1 MTTLPR
7 YYGVNEVIRRLQTI
21 HVRRHII
28 RVMTFGAGVFTVIAA
43 SLVLTTLAGG
53 YWSDQPPGVLRWALA
68 ATCLTLWTGALVVL
82 VTRGLLWRQ
91 TPAQTARFVEEA
103 SGSLKN
109 SLINSILL
117 ARDTD
122 QVSPELVQQAISE
135 TVAVA
140 KNADLS
146 ESISY
151 RALQLWGLGAMLAG
165 MLVCALAILQP
176 GPFQRGLTAA
186 LMPWKYVPRVN
197 EIGGVTITPG
207 DATILAG
214 QRVEITADIPALDDR
229 QMDRAELASAIL
241 KLKPRV
247 IVAGREAPLPLLNP
261 TAGKFTRDLNAVMSD
276 LHYAVVIG
284 TDRWPEDKPYYTI
297 KVMRDIKVKSHL
309 LVYTFP
315 PYTRKEPTKVADS
328 GGVIEAPIGSTVRMK
343 IVLSNPVPKIA
354 LEVKGAAATEMQS
367 SDDQKTFTATLP
379 VDADGGYRMSLQ
391 DEQGRTIRRLPDPAA
406 RHAGAAAPVVG
417 KIMDDYYPI
426 RAVPDAP
433 PKVTFLLP
441 GRDLT
446 VAPGT
451 KVRMKI
457 KVTDKFGLENVT
469 LFVGKS
475 DGQAASVLSRG
486 LKGAADELIEYEY
499 TVPADLPDDGTVVL
513 GYNAT
518 TTDQRNLP
526 KLKLTPQTSAS
537 KTFKITV
544 QDAKKLAEQSAKR
557 YQELR
562 KKLLE
567 ILRMQLSQRVNTAIC
582 KTKHTKLPEINKTG
596 EEIFA
601 GQKAVRDGMLWLLTK
616 HKFDQDMLV
625 IQQELARLF
634 TNEAKTAIDQ
644 ARILVTLGAMSRR
657 NEACNKLAV
666 SQHKIIEA
674 LQSMLAIM
682 PELVGK
688 KDKKTAT
695 AAGDLPPDVQ
705 AKLAALKT
713 KLEQFAEGQKKV
725 IEAAERLTKTPV
737 DTFQEE
743 EEKILSDL
751 KAAEDNWEKFINEA
765 MADFSKLAE
774 QDFSN
779 PAMLKELLSVKCDV
793 TMAKDALSKKA
804 AEIAVAA
811 AGSAKTKAEK
821 EMDNLEK
828 WLPDEPDRAKWSMEA
843 PAGGQENIEMPD
855 LPDELE
861 DLVGDLLEE
870 EEDLFE
876 EMADVSSKAT
886 DSGEKGLGWDAL
898 DGPISSMAAKGVTGN
913 QLPNPSEISGRSGEG
928 RQGKSTGEFVEDK
941 AVGKGGRRTPTRL
954 TPEPFS
960 KGEVD
965 DKGSEAEGGST
976 GGGKISGSGAEGLEG
991 PVPPEIKKGLKR
1003 LSGKQAALIN
1013 KAEQIRG
1020 RFKVT
1025 DHSNLRLFHAIT
1037 LMNRV
1042 KDDLDKFRYHNALR
1056 ARKEVVGALQDTAM
1070 LLSGNVDVQAD
1081 VSASMPKYIRDD
1093 IADAMKG
1100 TLPEEFREVLKQYY
1114 RRLHQ
1119 EGGK

>member
-7 YYGVNEVIRRLQTI
+7 YYGVDQVIRRLQTV
-21 HVRRHII
+21 HVRRHTI
-28 RVMTFGAGVFTVIAA
+28 RMMTFVAGVFSVVMA

-53 YWSDQPPGVLRWALA
+53 YWSDQPPTALRWALGLL
-68 ATCLTLWTGALVVL
+68 CLTLWAGALGVL
-82 VTRGLLWRQ
+82 VIRGVLWRQ

-103 SGSLKN
+103 APSLRN
-109 SLINSILL
+109 NLINSILL

-135 TVAVA
+135 TVAA
-140 KNADLS
+140 AENTDLS

-151 RALQLWGLGAMLAG
+151 RLLQRWGLGAMLAG
-165 MLVCALAILQP
+165 MLAGLMVILQP

-197 EIGGVTITPG
+197 EIGGVTISPG

-214 QRVEITADIPALDDR
+214 QRLVITADIPALDDR
-229 QMDRAELASAIL
+229 GMDQTKLASAL
-241 KLKPRV
+241 ARLKPRV
-247 IVAGREAPLPLLNP
+247 IVAGRETHLLMLGG
-261 TAGKFTRDLNAVMSD
+261 TSGKFTCDLNAIMSD
-276 LHYAVVIG
+276 LDYAVVVG
-284 TDRWPEDKPYYTI
+284 TDRWPEDKPYYSI
-297 KVMRDIKVKSHL
+297 KVARDIKVKSHIM
-309 LVYTFP
+309 VYTFP
-315 PYTRKEPTKVADS
+315 PYTRREPRKVADS
-328 GGVIEAPIGSTVRMK
+328 GGIIEAPIGSTVRMTV
-343 IVLSNPVPKIA
+343 VLSNPVPEIS
-354 LEVKGAAATEMQS
+354 LDIKGKAATRMQPS
-367 SDDQKTFTATLP
+367 ADGRTFTATLP
-379 VDADGGYRMSLQ
+379 VDADGGYRMSLR
-391 DEQGRTIRRLPDPAA
+391 DEQDRTILYLPDPAA
-406 RHAGAAAPVVG
+406 SQADAPTPAAG
-417 KIMDDYYPI
+417 KIMDGYYPI
-426 RAVPDAP
+426 RAIPDAP
-433 PKVTFLLP
+433 PKITFLLP

-457 KVTDKFGLENVT
+457 KVADKFGLENMT

-475 DGQAASVLSRG
+475 DGKVAGVLSRD
-486 LKGAADELIEYEY
+486 LKGVPDELIEYEY
-499 TVPADLPDDGTVVL
+499 TVAANLPDDGTVVL

-518 TTDQRNLP
+518 TTDQRKLP
-526 KLKLTPQTSAS
+526 KLKLGPQTSSS

-544 QDAKKLAEQSAKR
+544 QDATKLAEQTAKR

-567 ILRMQLSQRVNTAIC
+567 ILRIQLSQRVNTAIC
-582 KTKHTKLPEINKTG
+582 KTQHTRLPNINKTG
-596 EEIFA
+596 KEIFI

-616 HKFDQDMLV
+616 HKFDQDMLA
-625 IQQELARLF
+625 IQQEIARLF

-644 ARILVTLGAMSRR
+644 AQILVTLGAMGQR
-657 NEACNKLAV
+657 NKACDDLAG
-666 SQHKIIEA
+666 SQNRIIEA
-674 LQSMLAIM
+674 IQSMLAIM

-688 KDKKTAT
+688 KEKKAT
-695 AAGDLPPDVQ
+695 SANDLPPDVQ
-705 AKLAALKT
+705 AKLAELKT

-725 IEAAERLTKTPV
+725 IEAAKRLTKAPV
-737 DTFQEE
+737 DTFQGED
-743 EEKILSDL
+743 EKILNDL
-751 KAAEDNWEKFINEA
+751 KTAEDNWEKFINEA
-765 MADFSKLAE
+765 LADFSKLAE

-828 WLPDEPDRAKWSMEA
+828 WLPDKPDREKWSMEA

-876 EMADVSSKAT
+876 EMADVSAKAT

-991 PVPPEIKKGLKR
+991 PLPPEVKKDLKR

-1013 KAEQIRG
+1013 KAEQIRAQ
-1020 RFKVT
+1020 FKVT
-1025 DHSNLRLFHAIT
+1025 DHSNLRLFQAIT

-1070 LLSGNVDVQAD
+1070 LLSGDVDVQAD
-1081 VSASMPKYIRDD
+1081 ATSSMPKYIRDD
-1093 IADAMKG
+1093 IADAMNG

-1114 RRLHQ
+1114 HRLNQ
-1119 EGGK
+1119 EGK

>member
-1 MTTLPR
+1 MTTLPG

-21 HVRRHII
+21 HIRRHTI
-28 RVMTFGAGVFTVIAA
+28 RIMTFGAGVFAVVMA

-53 YWSDQPPGVLRWALA
+53 YWSDQPPAVLRWALGA
-68 ATCLTLWTGALVVL
+68 ACLTLWAGALVVL
-82 VTRGLLWRQ
+82 VTRGVFWRQ

-103 SGSLKN
+103 TGGLKN

-117 ARDTD
+117 ARDTE
-122 QVSPELVQQAISE
+122 QVSGELVQQAINE

-140 KNADLS
+140 KNTDMS

-151 RALQLWGLGAMLAG
+151 RRLQRWGLGAVLAG
-165 MLVCALAILQP
+165 VLVGAIAIGQS

-197 EIGGVTITPG
+197 EIGGVTISPG
-207 DATILAG
+207 DTTILAG
-214 QRVEITADIPALDDR
+214 QRVVITADIPALDDR
-229 QMDRAELASAIL
+229 RMDRAELAAAVV

-247 IVAGREAPLPLLNP
+247 IVAGRETPLLMLGGI
-261 TAGKFTRDLNAVMSD
+261 AGRFTCDLNAVMRD
-276 LHYAVVIG
+276 LDYAVVVG
-284 TDRWPEDKPYYTI
+284 TDRWPEDKPYYTV
-297 KVMRDIKVKSHL
+297 KVMNDIKVKSHL
-309 LVYTFP
+309 MVYTFP
-315 PYTRKEPTKVADS
+315 PYTRKEPRKVADS
-328 GGVIEAPIGSTVRMK
+328 GGVIEATIGSTVRMTV
-343 IVLSNPVPKIA
+343 VLSNPVPKISLDIKDKA
-354 LEVKGAAATEMQS
+354 STEMQPS
-367 SDDQKTFTATLP
+367 ADGRTFTATLP
-379 VDADGGYRMSLQ
+379 LNADGGYRMSLQ
-391 DEQGRTIRRLPDPAA
+391 DEQRRTIRNLPDPSTGESTAA
-406 RHAGAAAPVVG
+406 LPTAG
-417 KIMDDYYPI
+417 KLMDGYYPI
-426 RAVPDAP
+426 RAIPDAP
-433 PKVTFLLP
+433 PKITFLLP

-457 KVTDKFGLENVT
+457 KVADKFGLENMT
-469 LFVGKS
+469 LLVGKS
-475 DGQAASVLSRG
+475 GGRVARVLSRD

-499 TVPADLPDDGTVVL
+499 TVAADIPDDGTVVL

-518 TTDQRNLP
+518 TTDQRMLP
-526 KLKLTPQTSAS
+526 ELKLAPQTSAS

-544 QDAKKLAEQSAKR
+544 QDATKLAAQAAKR

-567 ILRMQLSQRVNTAIC
+567 ILRIQLSQRVNTAIC
-582 KTKHTKLPEINKTG
+582 KTQHTKLPEINKTG
-596 EEIFA
+596 KEIFA
-601 GQKAVRDGMLWLLTK
+601 GQQAVRDGMLWLLTK

-644 ARILVTLGAMSRR
+644 AQILASLGAMGQRDK
-657 NEACNKLAV
+657 ACNELAG

-674 LQSMLAIM
+674 IQSMLAIM

-688 KDKKTAT
+688 KDKKTA
-695 AAGDLPPDVQ
+695 AAGDDLPPDVK

-725 IEAAERLTKTPV
+725 IQAAKRLTKAPV
-737 DTFQEE
+737 DVFQGEN
-743 EEKILSDL
+743 EKILNDL

-765 MADFSKLAE
+765 LADFSKLAE

-828 WLPDEPDRAKWSMEA
+828 WLPDAPDREKWSMEA

-876 EMADVSSKAT
+876 EMADVSAKAT

-960 KGEVD
+960 KGQVD

-991 PVPPEIKKGLKR
+991 PVPPEVKKDLKR

-1013 KAEQIRG
+1013 KAEQIRA

-1025 DHSNLRLFHAIT
+1025 DHSNLRLFQAIT

-1070 LLSGNVDVQAD
+1070 LLSGDVDVQSD
-1081 VSASMPKYIRDD
+1081 VTASMPKYIRDD

-1114 RRLHQ
+1114 HRLNQ
-1119 EGGK
+1119 EGK

>member
-7 YYGVNEVIRRLQTI
+7 YYGVDEVIRRLQTI
-21 HVRRHII
+21 HVRRHTI
-28 RVMTFGAGVFTVIAA
+28 RMMTFGAGVFAVVMV
-43 SLVLTTLAGG
+43 SLILTTLAGG
-53 YWSDQPPGVLRWALA
+53 YWSDQPPAALRWGLA
-68 ATCLTLWTGALVVL
+68 AACLTLWAGALGVL
-82 VTRGLLWRQ
+82 VIRGALWRQ

-103 SGSLKN
+103 TGNLKN

-117 ARDTD
+117 AGDTD
-122 QVSPELVQQAISE
+122 QVSPKLVQQAISE

-140 KNADLS
+140 KNTNLS

-151 RALQLWGLGAMLAG
+151 RHLQRWGLGAAIAG
-165 MLVCALAILQP
+165 ILVGAIAIGQP
-176 GPFQRGLTAA
+176 GPFRRGLTAA

-214 QRVEITADIPALDDR
+214 QRIVITADIPALDDR
-229 QMDRAELASAIL
+229 AMDQAELASSIAE
-241 KLKPRV
+241 LKPRV
-247 IVAGREAPLPLLNP
+247 IVAGRQAPLLMLGGA
-261 TAGKFTRDLNAVMSD
+261 TGKFTCDLDAIVRDLD
-276 LHYAVVIG
+276 YAVAVG

-297 KVMRDIKVKSHL
+297 KVMNDVKVKKHTL
-309 LVYTFP
+309 LYTFP
-315 PYTRKEPTKVADS
+315 PYTRKEPMKVVDS
-328 GGVIEAPIGSTVRMK
+328 GGVIEALTGSTARMTV
-343 IVLSNPVPKIA
+343 VLSNPVPQIA
-354 LEVKGAAATEMQS
+354 LEVKGRDATLMQP
-367 SDDQKTFTATLP
+367 SDDRKTFTATLP
-379 VDADGGYRMSLQ
+379 VDTDGEYRMLLQ
-391 DEQGRTIRRLPDPAA
+391 DKQGRTIRYLPDPI
-406 RHAGAAAPVVG
+406 AGEGGAMPATG
-417 KIMDDYYPI
+417 KIMDGYYPI
-426 RAVPDAP
+426 RAIPDAP
-433 PKVTFLLP
+433 PKITFLLP

-446 VAPGT
+446 VSPGA

-457 KVTDKFGLENVT
+457 KVTDKFGLESMA
-469 LFVGKS
+469 LLVGRS
-475 DGQAASVLSRG
+475 DGRTDKVLSRG
-486 LKGAADELIEYEY
+486 LKGATDELIEYEY
-499 TVPADLPDDGTVVL
+499 TVAANLPDDGTVVL

-544 QDAKKLAEQSAKR
+544 QDAAKLAEQSAKR
-557 YQELR
+557 YQVLR

-567 ILRMQLSQRVNTAIC
+567 ILRIQLSQRVNTAVC
-582 KTKHTKLPEINKTG
+582 KTQHTRLPEINKTG
-596 EEIFA
+596 KEIFT
-601 GQKAVRDGMLWLLTK
+601 GQKAVRNGMLWLLTK

-625 IQQELARLF
+625 IQQEIARLF

-644 ARILVTLGAMSRR
+644 AQILVTLGAIGQR
-657 NEACNKLAV
+657 NKACDELAG

-674 LQSMLAIM
+674 IQSMLAIM

-688 KDKKTAT
+688 KDKKTT
-695 AAGDLPPDVQ
+695 AAADLPPDVQ
-705 AKLAALKT
+705 AKLAELKA

-725 IEAAERLTKTPV
+725 IEAAKRLTKAPV
-737 DTFQEE
+737 DIFQEE
-743 EEKILSDL
+743 NEKILSEL

-960 KGEVD
+960 KGEVE

-991 PVPPEIKKGLKR
+991 PVPPEIKKDLKR
-1003 LSGKQAALIN
+1003 LSGKQASLIN
-1013 KAEQIRG
+1013 KAEQIRAQ
-1020 RFKVT
+1020 FKVT
-1025 DHSNLRLFHAIT
+1025 DHSNLRLFQAIT

-1070 LLSGNVDVQAD
+1070 LLSGDVDVQAD
-1081 VSASMPKYIRDD
+1081 VTASMPKYIRDD
-1093 IADAMKG
+1093 IADAMNG

-1114 RRLHQ
+1114 HRLNQ
-1119 EGGK
+1119 EGK

>member
-1 MTTLPR
+1 
-7 YYGVNEVIRRLQTI
+7 LQTI
-21 HVRRHII
+21 HIRRHTI
-28 RVMTFGAGVFTVIAA
+28 RMMTFGAGVFAVVMA

-53 YWSDQPPGVLRWALA
+53 YWSDQPPAVLRWALGA
-68 ATCLTLWTGALVVL
+68 ACLTLWAGALVVL
-82 VTRGLLWRQ
+82 VTRGVLWRQ

-103 SGSLKN
+103 TGGLKN

-117 ARDTD
+117 AHDTD
-122 QVSPELVQQAISE
+122 QVSPELVQQAINE

-140 KNADLS
+140 KNANLS

-151 RALQLWGLGAMLAG
+151 RRLQRWGLGAVLAG
-165 MLVCALAILQP
+165 MLLCAIAIGQP

-207 DATILAG
+207 DTTILAG
-214 QRVEITADIPALDDR
+214 QRVVITADIPALDER
-229 QMDRAELASAIL
+229 RMDRAELAVAVV

-247 IVAGREAPLPLLNP
+247 IVAGREAPLLMLGGI
-261 TAGKFTRDLNAVMSD
+261 AGKFTCDLNAVMRD
-276 LHYAVVIG
+276 LDYAVVVG

-297 KVMRDIKVKSHL
+297 KVMNDIKVKSHL
-309 LVYTFP
+309 MVYTFP
-315 PYTRKEPTKVADS
+315 PYTRKEPRKVTDS
-328 GGVIEAPIGSTVRMK
+328 GGVIEATIGSTVRMTV
-343 IVLSNPVPKIA
+343 VLSNPVPKIS
-354 LEVKGAAATEMQS
+354 LDIKGKASTLMQPS
-367 SDDQKTFTATLP
+367 ADGMTFTATLP
-379 VDADGGYRMSLQ
+379 VNADGGYRMSLQ
-391 DEQGRTIRRLPDPAA
+391 DEQSRTIRHLPDPAA
-406 RHAGAAAPVVG
+406 GESAAALPTAG
-417 KIMDDYYPI
+417 KLMDGYYPI
-426 RAVPDAP
+426 RAIPDAP
-433 PKVTFLLP
+433 PKITFLLP

-457 KVTDKFGLENVT
+457 KVTDKFGLENMT
-469 LFVGKS
+469 LLVGKS
-475 DGQAASVLSRG
+475 DGQVARVLSRD
-486 LKGAADELIEYEY
+486 LKGATDELIEYEY
-499 TVPADLPDDGTVVL
+499 TVAANLPDDGTVVL

-518 TTDQRNLP
+518 TTDQRTLP

-544 QDAKKLAEQSAKR
+544 QDATKLAAQAAKR

-567 ILRMQLSQRVNTAIC
+567 ILRIQLSQRVNTAIC
-582 KTKHTKLPEINKTG
+582 KTQHTKLPEINKTG
-596 EEIFA
+596 KEVLA

-644 ARILVTLGAMSRR
+644 AQILAGLGAMGQRDK
-657 NEACNKLAV
+657 ACNELAG

-674 LQSMLAIM
+674 IQSMLAIM

-688 KDKKTAT
+688 KDKKTA
-695 AAGDLPPDVQ
+695 ASGDDLPPDVK

-725 IEAAERLTKTPV
+725 IQAAKRLTKAPV
-737 DTFQEE
+737 DVFQGENE
-743 EEKILSDL
+743 RILNDL

-765 MADFSKLAE
+765 RADFSKLAE

-828 WLPDEPDRAKWSMEA
+828 WLPDAPDREKWSMEA

-991 PVPPEIKKGLKR
+991 PVPPEVKKDLKR

-1013 KAEQIRG
+1013 KAEQIRAQ
-1020 RFKVT
+1020 FKVT
-1025 DHSNLRLFHAIT
+1025 DHSNLRLFQAIT

-1070 LLSGNVDVQAD
+1070 LLSGDVDVQSD
-1081 VSASMPKYIRDD
+1081 VTASMPKYIRDD

-1114 RRLHQ
+1114 HRLNQ
-1119 EGGK
+1119 EGK

>member
-1 MTTLPR
+1 MTTLPG

-21 HVRRHII
+21 HIRRHTI
-28 RVMTFGAGVFTVIAA
+28 RIMTFGAGVFAVVMA

-53 YWSDQPPGVLRWALA
+53 YWSDQPPAVLRWALGA
-68 ATCLTLWTGALVVL
+68 ACLTLWAGALVVL
-82 VTRGLLWRQ
+82 VTRGVFWRQ

-103 SGSLKN
+103 TGGLKN

-117 ARDTD
+117 ARDTE
-122 QVSPELVQQAISE
+122 QVSGELVQQAINE

-140 KNADLS
+140 KNTDMS

-151 RALQLWGLGAMLAG
+151 RRLQRWGLGAVLAG
-165 MLVCALAILQP
+165 VLVGAIAIGQS

-197 EIGGVTITPG
+197 EIGGVTISPG
-207 DATILAG
+207 DTTILAG
-214 QRVEITADIPALDDR
+214 QRVVITADIPALDDR
-229 QMDRAELASAIL
+229 RMDRAELAAAVV

-247 IVAGREAPLPLLNP
+247 IVAGRETPLLMLGGI
-261 TAGKFTRDLNAVMSD
+261 AGRFTCDLNAVMRD
-276 LHYAVVIG
+276 LDYAVVVG
-284 TDRWPEDKPYYTI
+284 TDRWPEDKPYYTV
-297 KVMRDIKVKSHL
+297 KVMNDIKVKSHL
-309 LVYTFP
+309 MVYTFP
-315 PYTRKEPTKVADS
+315 PYTRKEPRKVADS
-328 GGVIEAPIGSTVRMK
+328 GGVIEATIGSTVRMTV
-343 IVLSNPVPKIA
+343 VLSNPVPKISLDIKDKA
-354 LEVKGAAATEMQS
+354 STEMQPS
-367 SDDQKTFTATLP
+367 ADGRTFTATLP
-379 VDADGGYRMSLQ
+379 LNADGGYRMSLQ
-391 DEQGRTIRRLPDPAA
+391 DEQRRTIRNLPDPSTGESTAA
-406 RHAGAAAPVVG
+406 LPTAG
-417 KIMDDYYPI
+417 KLMDGYYPI
-426 RAVPDAP
+426 RAIPDAP
-433 PKVTFLLP
+433 PKITFLLP

-457 KVTDKFGLENVT
+457 KVADKFGLENMT
-469 LFVGKS
+469 LLVGKS
-475 DGQAASVLSRG
+475 GGRVARVLSRD

-499 TVPADLPDDGTVVL
+499 TVAADIPDDGTVVL

-518 TTDQRNLP
+518 TTDQRMLP
-526 KLKLTPQTSAS
+526 ELKLAPQTSAS

-544 QDAKKLAEQSAKR
+544 QDATKLAAQAAKR

-567 ILRMQLSQRVNTAIC
+567 ILRIQLSQRVNTAIC
-582 KTKHTKLPEINKTG
+582 KTQHTKLPEINKTG
-596 EEIFA
+596 KEIFA
-601 GQKAVRDGMLWLLTK
+601 GQQAVRDGMLWLLTK

-644 ARILVTLGAMSRR
+644 AQILASLGAMGQRDK
-657 NEACNKLAV
+657 ACNELAG

-674 LQSMLAIM
+674 IQSMLAIM

-688 KDKKTAT
+688 KDKKTA
-695 AAGDLPPDVQ
+695 AAGDDLPPDVK

-725 IEAAERLTKTPV
+725 IQAAKRLTKAPV
-737 DTFQEE
+737 DVFQGEN
-743 EEKILSDL
+743 EKILNDL

-765 MADFSKLAE
+765 LADFSKLAE

-821 EMDNLEK
+821 EMDNIEK
-828 WLPDEPDRAKWSMEA
+828 WLPDAPDREKWSMEA

-960 KGEVD
+960 KGQVD

-991 PVPPEIKKGLKR
+991 PVPPEVKKDLKR

-1013 KAEQIRG
+1013 KAEQIRA

-1025 DHSNLRLFHAIT
+1025 DHSNLRLFQAIT

-1070 LLSGNVDVQAD
+1070 LLSGDVDVQSD
-1081 VSASMPKYIRDD
+1081 VTASMPKYIRDD

-1114 RRLHQ
+1114 HRLNQ
-1119 EGGK
+1119 EGK

>member
-7 YYGVNEVIRRLQTI
+7 YYGVDEVIRRLQII
-21 HVRRHII
+21 HIRRHTI
-28 RVMTFGAGVFTVIAA
+28 RMMTFGAGVFSVVMA

-53 YWSDQPPGVLRWALA
+53 YWSDQPPAVLRWALGA
-68 ATCLTLWTGALVVL
+68 ACLTLWAGALVVL
-82 VTRGLLWRQ
+82 VTRGVLWRQ
-91 TPAQTARFVEEA
+91 SPAQTARFVEEA
-103 SGSLKN
+103 TGGLKN

-151 RALQLWGLGAMLAG
+151 RQLQRWGLAACLAG
-165 MLVCALAILQP
+165 MLAAALVIGQP
-176 GPFQRGLTAA
+176 GAFQRGLTAT

-207 DATILAG
+207 DATILSG
-214 QRVEITADIPALDDR
+214 QRIVITADIPALDER
-229 QMDRAELASAIL
+229 QMDQAELASKIAE
-241 KLKPRV
+241 LKPRV
-247 IVAGREAPLPLLNP
+247 IVAGREAPLLMLGGI
-261 TAGKFTRDLNAVMSD
+261 AGKFTCDLNAVIRD
-276 LHYAVVIG
+276 LDYAVVVG

-297 KVMRDIKVKSHL
+297 KVMKDIKVKSHL
-309 LVYTFP
+309 MVYTFP
-315 PYTRKEPTKVADS
+315 PYTRKEPMKVADS
-328 GGVIEAPIGSTVRMK
+328 GGVIEATIGSTARMTV
-343 IVLSNPVPKIA
+343 VLSNPVPQIE
-354 LEVKGAAATEMQS
+354 LDIKGKAATLMQS
-367 SDDQKTFTATLP
+367 SDDRRTFTAILP

-391 DEQGRTIRRLPDPAA
+391 DENGRTIRHLPDPAG
-406 RHAGAAAPVVG
+406 RQAGAALPTAG
-417 KIMDDYYPI
+417 KIMDGYYPI
-426 RAVPDAP
+426 RAIPDAP

-446 VAPGT
+446 VAPGA

-457 KVTDKFGLENVT
+457 KVTDKFGLENMT
-469 LFVGKS
+469 LFLGKS
-475 DGQAASVLSRG
+475 DGQVAKVLSRD
-486 LKGAADELIEYEY
+486 LKGAEDELIEYEY
-499 TVPADLPDDGTVVL
+499 TVAANLPDDGTVVL

-518 TTDQRNLP
+518 TTDQRKLP

-544 QDAKKLAEQSAKR
+544 QDATKLAAQAAKR

-567 ILRMQLSQRVNTAIC
+567 ILRIQLSQRVNTAIC
-582 KTKHTKLPEINKTG
+582 KTQHTKLPEINKTG
-596 EEIFA
+596 KEIFA

-644 ARILVTLGAMSRR
+644 AQILAGLGAMGQR
-657 NEACNKLAV
+657 NKACDELAG

-674 LQSMLAIM
+674 IQSMLAIM

-688 KDKKTAT
+688 KEKKTTNT
-695 AAGDLPPDVQ
+695 ADDLPPDVQ
-705 AKLAALKT
+705 AKLAELKT

-725 IEAAERLTKTPV
+725 IDSAKRLTKAPV
-737 DTFQEE
+737 DVFQED
-743 EEKILSDL
+743 EEKILNDL

-828 WLPDEPDRAKWSMEA
+828 WLPDVPDREKWSMEA

-991 PVPPEIKKGLKR
+991 PVPPEIKKELKR
-1003 LSGKQAALIN
+1003 LSGKQASLIN
-1013 KAEQIRG
+1013 KAERIRA

-1025 DHSNLRLFHAIT
+1025 DHSNLRLFQAIT

-1042 KDDLDKFRYHNALR
+1042 KNDLDKFRYHNALR

-1070 LLSGNVDVQAD
+1070 LLSGDVDVQAD
-1081 VSASMPKYIRDD
+1081 VTASMPKYIRDD

-1114 RRLHQ
+1114 HRLNQ
-1119 EGGK
+1119 EGK